1 MIIFE
6 NPAAS
11 TASKPRRPDIE
22 VRIEGVH
29 RTGGVVRLGIVLNGR
44 MAIPS

>member
-1 MIIFE
+1 MITFQ

-11 TASKPRRPDIE
+11 TAGKPRRPDIE

-29 RTGGVVRLGIVLNGR
+29 RRDGAVRLGIVLDGR
-44 MAIPS
+44 IAT

>member
-1 MIIFE
+1 MITFE
-6 NPAAS
+6 NPATS

-29 RTGGVVRLGIVLNGR
+29 RRDGAVRLGILLDGR
-44 MAIPS
+44 MAT

>member
-6 NPAAS
+6 NPATS
-11 TASKPRRPDIE
+11 KASKQRRPDIE

-29 RTGGVVRLGIVLNGR
+29 RSDGAVRLGILLNGR

>member
-1 MIIFE
+1 MITFD
-6 NPAAS
+6 NPATS
-11 TASKPRRPDIE
+11 TASRPRRPDIE

-29 RTGGVVRLGIVLNGR
+29 RKDGAVRLGIVLNGH